1 MTTQQQAPVEQQEEG
16 GKKARRPAYGV
27 LVDHGPAP
35 YKHDPNQSQSYYAR
49 LKGSNGRE
57 FDVWGKEIQAALT
70 ENKIEV
76 GQNIKLSHMGSRP
89 VTVHEPVL
97 DAEGKHVGS
106 SEKSSHVNQWMAE
119 VVPERRQAQ
128 GRNKAADKSA
138 ETTSPA
144 LGGQLLQP
152 SPTPARDVT
161 QRAEPIEKDMH
172 THANLVDPALARSFA
187 QTENAYALV
196 GRGNLEKARQAGIEL
211 NIDTAEQLD
220 TRLGRAEDG
229 HMESRYLE
237 NSYNGPAAGRTSL
250 QDYVGTLRKE
260 AQQHSVTNPALA
272 ARYEAQVKFEL
283 ASQDGRINSTGK
295 RAEYAASQMDEAN
308 ADLAKADLAGRS
320 SHMTTAEARLEQT
333 APQSKSEWIRH
344 TYNLSDLRAS
354 LEPGAQSDYD
364 HYRGVVTRELAKQQG
379 KDPQTYAMSG
389 REVMAFDSAFV
400 AYNDS
405 KYRGIHLAETRV
417 KAQTQAATSEIH
429 GTRKPEEAA
438 LDKVP
443 QPVQVNGFESRRADD
458 GRTLEYSAKGQQAV
472 AFRDTG
478 DRVAVRSG
486 DQASTDVLRG
496 ALTVAAQKFERIS
509 LNGSKEFRENAAREA
524 VRMGLGER
532 IGNQDLQAVMADE
545 RAKMALG
552 QQQGQQQAQGVELGQ
567 AAQQEPLKVQ
577 TAQTQAQAT
586 AQEQAGQDLPVQK
599 QAPEAAAAREGD
611 GQQQAVPMLPVKL
624 MAESS
629 SQGRTQGGDSRLPV
643 ALMSQPGDKG
653 RVAGSEQLPVSIQD
667 DASLTAARSQSEAVS
682 R

>member
-1 MTTQQQAPVEQQEEG
+1 MTTQQEAPVEQQEEG

-27 LVDHGPAP
+27 LVDHGQAP

-49 LKGSNGRE
+49 LKGANGRE

-70 ENKIEV
+70 ESKIEV

-97 DAEGKHVGS
+97 DAEGKHIGS

-128 GRNKAADKSA
+128 GRNKAADKAA

-144 LGGQLLQP
+144 LGGQLQP

-172 THANLVDPALARSFA
+172 THANLVDPALAGSFA
-187 QTENAYALV
+187 QTENAYARV
-196 GRGNLEKARQAGIEL
+196 GRGNLDKARQAGIEL

-417 KAQTQAATSEIH
+417 TAQTQAATSEIH

-524 VRMGLGER
+524 VRMGMGER
-532 IGNQDLQAVMADE
+532 IGNRDLQSIMADE
-545 RAKMALG
+545 RAKMELG
-552 QQQGQQQAQGVELGQ
+552 QQQGAERGQ
-567 AAQQEPLKVQ
+567 AAQQEPLTVQ
-577 TAQTQAQAT
+577 MAQVQAT
-586 AQEQAGQDLPVQK
+586 AQEQAGQDLRVQK
-599 QAPEAAAAREGD
+599 QAPEAATAREGA
-611 GQQQAVPMLPVKL
+611 GHQQATPMLAVKL

-629 SQGRTQGGDSRLPV
+629 NQGRTQAGDARLPV
-643 ALMSQPGDKG
+643 AVMSKPGDKG

-667 DASLTAARSQSEAVS
+667 DASLTAERSPSEAVT